1 MLLILD
7 DSLIRLASFEL
18 VVAAV
23 DRWTLKTW
31 VDAPSMIREID
42 QYLEQAVLISLDH
55 DLYKQTNEDSDP
67 GTGRDVAEYLS
78 DKKPTCSV
86 IVHSTNTDAAWG
98 MYNTLQAVKWNVELV
113 HHLDQENWIRDL
125 WLPVALRLSQGGT
138 LNNGAEQMR

>member
-1 MLLILD
+1 MFLILD
-7 DSLIRLASFEL
+7 DNLNRLASFEL

-23 DRWTLKTW
+23 DGWTLKTW

-42 QYLEQAVLISLDH
+42 QYLGQAVLISLDH
-55 DLYKQTNEDSDP
+55 DLYKQTNQDSDP

-78 DKKPTCSV
+78 SKEPTCSV

-98 MYNTLQAVKWNVELV
+98 MYNTLQAKKWNVELV

-125 WLPVALRLSQGGT
+125 WLPVAVRLSQSGT
-138 LNNGAEQMR
+138 PNNSTEQT